1 MSTIQSLLSIAVR
14 RHLLILLSLCVL
26 ALTAVTPRSRGQ
38 ENQTDKKPEETKKDE
53 GLILKPAGK
62 VTFTTDEGTWM
73 SLDISPDGQ
82 LIVFDLLGDIYTMP
96 AAGGEAK
103 RIVGDMSFES
113 QPKFSPDGKQIVFI
127 SDRSGAENLWVASPD
142 GTGLKPIT
150 KGRGP
155 AMQLFLSPSWT
166 SDGNYIMASKSDR
179 SISAYH
185 VYLYHRDGGNGVSLG
200 TPPPPPPAP
209 GQQGPPPAP
218 PLNKMGAVAS
228 PDGRFVYYSQRTGA
242 FNYNASFPI
251 WQIVRFDRDTSETS
265 TITNARG
272 SAMRPVLSPDGKHL
286 VYATRFQT
294 RTALRVRDLET
305 GNERWLIDNV
315 TGTIRNRAQRET
327 HFRAMH
333 FCPMEKL

>member
-1 MSTIQSLLSIAVR
+1 MLFLSA
-14 RHLLILLSLCVL
+14 L

-127 SDRSGAENLWVASPD
+127 SDRSGAENLWLASPD
-142 GTGLKPIT
+142 GTGPKPIT

-166 SDGNYIMASKSDR
+166 SDGNYIIASKSEG
-179 SISAYH
+179 SIGTYH
-185 VYLYHRDGGNGVSLG
+185 VYC
-200 TPPPPPPAP
+200 TTA
-209 GQQGPPPAP
+209 
-218 PLNKMGAVAS
+218 
-228 PDGRFVYYSQRTGA
+228 T
-242 FNYNASFPI
+242 
-251 WQIVRFDRDTSETS
+251 E
-265 TITNARG
+265 
-272 SAMRPVLSPDGKHL
+272 AM
-286 VYATRFQT
+286 
-294 RTALRVRDLET
+294 E
-305 GNERWLIDNV
+305 
-315 TGTIRNRAQRET
+315 
-327 HFRAMH
+327 
-333 FCPMEKL
+333 